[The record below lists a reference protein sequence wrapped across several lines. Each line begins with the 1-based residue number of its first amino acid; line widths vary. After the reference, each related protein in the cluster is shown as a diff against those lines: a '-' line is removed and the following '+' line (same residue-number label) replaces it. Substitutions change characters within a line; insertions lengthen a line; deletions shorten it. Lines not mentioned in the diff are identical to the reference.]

1 MKFTPEDV
9 EKLKAAREQ
18 NPEFAAMIDKIR
30 AEFPGSKI
38 TYLKIGDL
46 EYGEKTDESKCV
58 VPYIP
63 PSAVTTAPTTANRTA
78 GRTAKTVGEKR
89 RSNTR
94 YKG

>member
-9 EKLKAAREQ
+9 EKLRAAREQ
-18 NPEFAAMIDKIR
+18 HPEFASMIDKIR

-46 EYGEKTDESKCV
+46 EYGEKPDPSNLV
-58 VPYIP
+58 VPIIQT
-63 PSAVTTAPTTANRTA
+63 PSRTA
-78 GRTAKTVGEKR
+78 ATARPTARTAKTVGEKR

-94 YKG
+94 YKE